1 MCWTTTQP
9 NWLLVSF
16 AQQTTKTRDDGQ
28 TLPNFIPLTTT
39 ESFGFYNL
47 ITLPN
52 NQQPTSISSK
62 KENKDSTDNHNI
74 QPIYIAQNKLQISPQ
89 KNKNNAAAKY
99 LRMLLV
105 GMNTERV

>member
-47 ITLPN
+47 ITLP
-52 NQQPTSISSK
+52 K